1 MKPMKVE
8 TCRECGAKR
17 EVPITCWDC
26 ESWDVGP
33 YPRCLCGKS
42 GKRLCKEFRPLPEV
56 ENLLLNA
63 AGQGAAKPY
72 PAPACSQ
79 IGGEP

>member
-8 TCRECGAKR
+8 TC
-17 EVPITCWDC
+17 PTCRWKTIRRATCRDC

-56 ENLLLNA
+56 EIVKAENA
-63 AGQGAAKPY
+63 EDESSAGSEK
-72 PAPACSQ
+72 
-79 IGGEP
+79 